1 MPRGETPEG
10 LLARLAAA
18 GIAAR
23 TEWHAPVFT
32 VAESQAL
39 RGSLPGAHTKNLFLR
54 AAKGEGFF
62 LAVLEESRQVSVNA
76 LARAAHWPR
85 VRMGSA
91 EELREVLGVE
101 PGSVTAFGLVN
112 AAPGSLQVAMDAA
125 LARAEGPVWCHPLV
139 NRASTGLAPRALLGF
154 LASLGHAVRLLELDG
169 AGAPAG

>member
-1 MPRGETPEG
+1 MAETPEG
-10 LLARLAAA
+10 LLARLAAE
-18 GIAAR
+18 GLAAR

-76 LARAAHWPR
+76 LARAAGWPR

-91 EELREVLGVE
+91 EELRAVLGVE
-101 PGSVTAFGLVN
+101 PGSVTALGLVN
-112 AAPGSLQVAMDAA
+112 AAPGSLHVAMDAA
-125 LARAEGPVWCHPLV
+125 LGRADGLVWCHPLV
-139 NRASTGLAPRALLGF
+139 NRASTGLAPRDLLGF
-154 LASLGHAVRLLELDG
+154 LRRLGHAVTLVELDEPQG
-169 AGAPAG
+169 